1 MAPPP
6 LVILLLLFLFLL
18 LVGLSHAYDLR
29 RSLDLPQGF
38 HDEHPNDRQR
48 ALLRAYR
55 EAVEE
60 GKEGNGD
67 RDRGVTRQGGGG
79 GATQINLWLL
89 VAADTCRSSQKPKA
103 IVLPSLNGSCM
114 PSLLLLGVLGFTSCI
129 SDSLILID
137 DASHRCLS
145 HNNSRIALQI
155 ICLYSSSPFSLQL
168 LSNYSQIDCQS
179 KRAVSRSQHYI

>member
-6 LVILLLLFLFLL
+6 LVILLLFLFL
-18 LVGLSHAYDLR
+18 LVGLSHAYYLR
-29 RSLDLPQGF
+29 RPLDLPQGF

-89 VAADTCRSSQKPKA
+89 GVCRSSQKPKA
-103 IVLPSLNGSCM
+103 IVLASLNGSCM
-114 PSLLLLGVLGFTSCI
+114 PSLLLFFWGVGRGVGGEDCFTSCI

-137 DASHRCLS
+137 DVSHIRLS

-155 ICLYSSSPFSLQL
+155 ICF
-168 LSNYSQIDCQS
+168 
-179 KRAVSRSQHYI
+179 